1 MHLQHPNSDLFI
13 LLRCH
18 RATHIGK
25 FFQLRLSN
33 HHDPVIRTL
42 AKNQL
47 DAWRGIVKVEQ
58 SNYYTK
64 ALAMKILRQQ
74 EREELEL
81 QIVQRQEIKP
91 TLDPTQVKFLP
102 ARYRSWL
109 SHTQIEVTCII
120 CVLTF
125 KPPGTDQAAR
135 RIQRFVSKMLAKQPA
150 RMHHEI
156 GVRQHQNPKGGTKQ
170 KVTRLLTSVGARR
183 IY

>member
-1 MHLQHPNSDLFI
+1 MIPVPRRIFDSAPQPRTQTKNSKYQIHFAPSTPNSDPFT

-42 AKNQL
+42 AKSQL

-81 QIVQRQEIKP
+81 QIVQRQKIKP
-91 TLDPTQVKFLP
+91 TLDRTQVKLLP
-102 ARYRSWL
+102 VRY
-109 SHTQIEVTCII
+109 
-120 CVLTF
+120 
-125 KPPGTDQAAR
+125 
-135 RIQRFVSKMLAKQPA
+135 
-150 RMHHEI
+150 
-156 GVRQHQNPKGGTKQ
+156 
-170 KVTRLLTSVGARR
+170 
-183 IY
+183 